1 MYKIFRR
8 KLTKKKELYRG
19 KNFVSRALE
28 FFSGSTV
35 FESGRNRLESDNSIG
50 QRICTIYIPGNSRY
64 PESNIRIEELVY
76 DLPIRGKSKR
86 DYWGREEKVFTWISI
101 REISIPGSKKG
112 KKDLQRGS
120 LEDML
125 ESNAFKN
132 S

>member
-19 KNFVSRALE
+19 KNFVPRALE

-35 FESGRNRLESDNSIG
+35 FEKGRTRLESDESIG
-50 QRICTIYIPGNSRY
+50 QRICTIYIPGTSKY
-64 PESNIRIEELVY
+64 PESNIRIEEFVY
-76 DLPIRGKSKR
+76 DLPKRREGRR
-86 DYWGREEKVFTWISI
+86 DYWGGEEKVFTWISI
-101 REISIPGSKKG
+101 REISVPGSKRS

-125 ESNAFKN
+125 ESPEFKN